1 MLYTRL
7 KLITKWTRC
16 RKSNNYAISHH
27 HYKIPRVYY
36 ESNDLFVSNVGSP
49 NLLIP
54 AITNPPERSFE
65 QETFGACARRT
76 TITTS
81 SILRILKLALELRV
95 AANPSLLFDTR
106 TACRGNEA
114 RAGYVQRPTYSN
126 EIRAANRER
135 KGGNSVF
142 PKAAITYGGITV
154 KCAPLRREK
163 WPLCGCSRLRSSDG
177 FFSFFLFFSCPRDP
191 ARFSRSLRYTPLLLL
206 FPIANARPAT
216 ILFLRPSRRAPPSVC
231 VSAAALA

>member
-177 FFSFFLFFSCPRDP
+177 FFSFFFFLALAIPLV
-191 ARFSRSLRYTPLLLL
+191 SRVVGCVT
-206 FPIANARPAT
+206 
-216 ILFLRPSRRAPPSVC
+216 RPSFSPPQSRMLGLRQSSSCAPREEHRRVC
-231 VSAAALA
+231 A